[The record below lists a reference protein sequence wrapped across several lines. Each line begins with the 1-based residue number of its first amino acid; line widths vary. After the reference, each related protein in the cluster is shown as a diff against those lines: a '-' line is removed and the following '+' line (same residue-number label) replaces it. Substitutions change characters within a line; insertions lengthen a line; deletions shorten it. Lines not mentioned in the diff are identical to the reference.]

1 MLHLEKLNILS
12 VNQFGFRTRR
22 SAEQQLLRT
31 IHDLTLNL
39 NNKMQTDVILL
50 DFCKAFD
57 KVPHH
62 LLLHKLDH
70 YGIRGS
76 TFKWISSFL
85 SGRSQRVVCNGYTSA
100 PVNVTSGVPQG
111 TVLGPLLFLVYIN
124 DLPDTISSCCSLFA
138 DDCLLYR
145 QIKNKNDQ
153 EILQHDLHNLEQWA
167 KKWMMI
173 FNVDKCQ
180 VLQTSLRNIFAFP
193 YTLYNHFL
201 ENVNEAKYLGIVIDS
216 KLNFNKHIDSV
227 CKKANSALAFLKRN
241 LSSCKCEMKSDA
253 YLMYV
258 RPILE
263 YAACSW
269 APILYVT
276 SINWNRYSDEQQDL

>member
-1 MLHLEKLNILS
+1 
-12 VNQFGFRTRR
+12 
-22 SAEQQLLRT
+22 
-31 IHDLTLNL
+31 
-39 NNKMQTDVILL
+39 MQTDVILL

-70 YGIRGS
+70 YGIRSS

-180 VLQTSLRNIFAFP
+180 VLQTSLRNIFTFS

-201 ENVNEAKYLGIVIDS
+201 ENVNEAKYLGIAIDS
-216 KLNFNKHIDSV
+216 KLNFNKHIMIMIMI
-227 CKKANSALAFLKRN
+227 K
-241 LSSCKCEMKSDA
+241 
-253 YLMYV
+253 YG
-258 RPILE
+258 
-263 YAACSW
+263 
-269 APILYVT
+269 
-276 SINWNRYSDEQQDL
+276 